1 MTDKMT
7 QHHLAAEMV
16 NDKHG
21 TAIMLTQQEDINEPD
36 TIMVH
41 PWQLRAVCQEF
52 GIIASDQQAAKTI
65 STLQR
70 RMQGLRGR
78 IDAITDWMT
87 QHSDHRHAD
96 LTYEMTQLQA
106 LQDLAS
112 EWCAEFEETEQPLDK
127 PSGFSAGNPQETQAE
142 KSGKVSAGQLAFNV

>member
-1 MTDKMT
+1 MTDKLT
-7 QHHLAAEMV
+7 QHHLAAEIV

-21 TAIMLTQQEDINEPD
+21 TAIMLMQQEDINEPD

-41 PWQLRAVCQEF
+41 PWQLRAVCEQF

-65 STLQR
+65 ATMQR
-70 RMQGLRGR
+70 RMQGLRAR

-87 QHSDHRHAD
+87 QNSDRRHAD
-96 LTYEMTQLQA
+96 LTYEVTQLQA

-112 EWCAEFEETEQPLDK
+112 EWCAEFEETGQPLDK
-127 PSGFSAGNPQETQAE
+127 PSGFSMGNPRATHAE
-142 KSGKVSAGQLAFNV
+142 KSEKPTAGQLAFHV

>member
-1 MTDKMT
+1 MTDKLT
-7 QHHLAAEMV
+7 QHHLAAEIV

-41 PWQLRAVCQEF
+41 PWQLRAVCEQF

-65 STLQR
+65 ATMQR
-70 RMQGLRGR
+70 RMQGLRAR
-78 IDAITDWMT
+78 IDAITDWMM

-96 LTYEMTQLQA
+96 LTYEVTQLQA

-112 EWCAEFEETEQPLDK
+112 EWCAEFEHTDHLAQEPT
-127 PSGFSAGNPQETQAE
+127 GFSASSPAATRVGNAE
-142 KSGKVSAGQLAFNV
+142 KMAANQLTLNV

>member
-1 MTDKMT
+1 MTDKLT
-7 QHHLAAEMV
+7 HHHLVAEEI
-16 NDKHG
+16 NDEHG
-21 TAIMLTQQEDINEPD
+21 RALLLTQQDGIEEPHSVL
-36 TIMVH
+36 VH
-41 PWQLRAVCQEF
+41 PWQLRAVCQQF

-65 STLQR
+65 ATLQR
-70 RMQGLRGR
+70 RMQGLRAR

-96 LTYEMTQLQA
+96 LTYEVTQLQA

-127 PSGFSAGNPQETQAE
+127 PSGFSMGNPQATHEE
-142 KSGKVSAGQLAFNV
+142 KSEKPTAGQLAFHV